1 MSSTI
6 SSTSGVEYYRSLLPE
21 VRPVLVQSMVASIAI
36 VPCFP
41 GLIAK
46 NALQLEQPVPRLK
59 PGKLLKMAGKSAPTA
74 GIIIALQLTSEGWAN
89 NYMKERSGKKNEKLS
104 LGQTIVSSAFSGLVA
119 APALAVLN
127 GQASGMSVVEAI
139 RTVSRRQIVLLVTRE
154 TSFVASL
161 KLSVPLSIYMKDRLG
176 ESRATDFA
184 CGAVSGA
191 TASVLGHPADTAVT
205 RLQKGLRI
213 VHVRQYMNGG
223 AVKATTMAVF
233 TGLYTVMTKAL
244 L

>member
-1 MSSTI
+1 MSSTT
-6 SSTSGVEYYRSLLPE
+6 SSTSGLAYYRSFLPE
-21 VRPVLVQSMVASIAI
+21 LRPVLEQSATASIVI
-36 VPCFP
+36 VPCFF
-41 GLIAK
+41 GLVVK

-59 PGKLLKMAGKSAPTA
+59 PGKLLKMAGKAAPTT
-74 GIIIALQLTSEGWAN
+74 GIIIAFQLTSEGWAN
-89 NYMKERSGKKNEKLS
+89 NYMKARSGKKNERLS
-104 LGQTIVSSAFSGLVA
+104 LGQTVVSSAFSGLVA

-139 RTVSRRQIVLLVTRE
+139 RKISSRQIAVLVMRE

-161 KLSVPLSIYMKDRLG
+161 KLSVPLSIYMKDRWG

-191 TASVLGHPADTAVT
+191 TGSLIGHPADTAVT
-205 RLQKGLRI
+205 RWQKGLTI